1 MNETINKRVINVLST
16 LLDYDLSTESAD
28 TLLHEIDAIHYDSL
42 TVMECV
48 ITVEEE
54 FSIAIDL
61 MADDVNHTF
70 QTINNIGN
78 LVARKL
84 ADKAALEANS

>member
-1 MNETINKRVINVLST
+1 MDENIYKRVTTALSG
-16 LLDYDLSTESAD
+16 LLDYDLAAESAD

-48 ITVEEE
+48 VTIEEE

-70 QTINNIGN
+70 QTLNNIST
-78 LVARKL
+78 LVSHKL
-84 ADKAALEANS
+84 ADKAALEADS